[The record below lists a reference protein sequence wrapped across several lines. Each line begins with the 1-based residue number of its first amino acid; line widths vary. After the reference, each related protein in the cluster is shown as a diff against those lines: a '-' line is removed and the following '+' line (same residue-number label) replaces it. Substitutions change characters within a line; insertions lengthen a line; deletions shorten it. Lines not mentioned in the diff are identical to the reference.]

1 MRAGEIVD
9 TVEQRLRCEHRRR
22 VTVYRREWSIGVG
35 SSRIDVAAING
46 RITGCEI
53 KSARDDFARLAR
65 QVEIYS
71 AVLDVAIL
79 VVEGV
84 RAGDRGAFS
93 AGQPGRAT
101 ARRRPAAV
109 ARRGPRCADPPRLR
123 P

>member
-1 MRAGEIVD
+1 MY
-9 TVEQRLRCEHRRR
+9 C
-22 VTVYRREWSIGVG
+22 REWSVGVG

-53 KSARDDFARLAR
+53 KSTRDDFARLAR

-93 AGQPGRAT
+93 VGQPRTCNRSPSPSCCGAT
-101 ARRRPAAV
+101 RPAL
-109 ARRGPRCADPPRLR
+109 C
-123 P
+123 

>member
-22 VTVYRREWSIGVG
+22 ATVYRREWSIGVG

-79 VVEGV
+79 VVEGD
-84 RAGDRGAFS
+84 RAIC
-93 AGQPGRAT
+93 RAT
-101 ARRRPAAV
+101 AVLP
-109 ARRGPRCADPPRLR
+109 D
-123 P
+123 